1 MNLSEQAAR
10 LTELRDQIIDL
21 ADRDGELS
29 EEDAASYE
37 ALNTEFDE
45 LRAQHD
51 ADWTRA
57 ATYAAHDQAVRSFEA
72 GQFESSDSNRSVSGD
87 APNVIRKV
95 DPYDESYQRE
105 VGYFE
110 AAKRSI
116 GENRRMDGDAQTEA
130 ERKLSLS
137 RTDPIHMAGMDE
149 YLLVHSS
156 DAYTRGWA
164 KLVAGRQ
171 WEIEPD
177 ERHALQRAAEYQMR
191 WDPERGITLTAAN
204 GGALIPA
211 HLDPTVILVNAG
223 TANPFRAISNVVSIN
238 KNTWNGV
245 TSAGISFATSTEG
258 GDSTDIA
265 PTFGTKAITVAKAHG
280 TIPITVEALADI
292 DNLTSLLPPLIADA
306 KDRFEASKFTKG
318 SGTNEP
324 KGVVTSV
331 NAESSR
337 WSAHAT
343 NSTMTATDVVNAQN
357 TLDPRFQ
364 MGASWIGSL
373 TYLNRARLLG
383 SSSYSTWTTKLDEGL
398 STNLLGKPAY
408 EVSDMS
414 TACSTVTNTA
424 FIYGDFS
431 FYNIVDRVGV
441 SIVNAG
447 YLQSA
452 GNALFDGRV
461 GLYTYFRVGADTTS
475 VTAFVLSQNPGA

>member
-1 MNLSEQAAR
+1 MNLNEQAAR
-10 LTELRDQIIDL
+10 LVELRDEILGL
-21 ADRDGELS
+21 ADQDGELS
-29 EEDAASYE
+29 TEDAERYAE
-37 ALNTEFDE
+37 LNTEFDE
-45 LRAQHD
+45 LRARHD
-51 ADWTRA
+51 EDWTRA
-57 ATYAAHDQAVRSFEA
+57 AEYAARVEVLRNFEA
-72 GQFESSDSNRSVSGD
+72 GAVEPGFQPPQGL
-87 APNVIRKV
+87 NVIREQ
-95 DPYDESYQRE
+95 DPYDETYQRE
-105 VGYFE
+105 VGYYE

-116 GENRRMDGDAQTEA
+116 GENKRMDGDGQTEA
-130 ERKLSLS
+130 ERKLALS
-137 RTDPIHMAGMDE
+137 RSDPVHMRGMDE

-164 KLVAGRQ
+164 KLVAGQ
-171 WEIEPD
+171 DWAIEPD
-177 ERHALQRAAEYQMR
+177 ERHALQVAQNYAMR
-191 WDPERGITLTAAN
+191 YDPERGITLTAAN

-223 TANPFRAISNVVSIN
+223 TANPYRRISNVVSIN
-238 KNTWNGV
+238 TNVWNGV
-245 TSAGISFATSTEG
+245 TSAGITFATSTEG

-265 PTFGTKAITVAKAHG
+265 PTFTQKAITVAKAHG

-292 DNLTSLLPPLIADA
+292 DGLTSQLPGWIADA
-306 KDRFEASKFTKG
+306 KDRFEATKFTKG

-343 NSTMTATDVVNAQN
+343 NSAMTATDVVNAQN

-364 MGASWIGSL
+364 PGASWIGSL

-383 SSSYSTWTTKLDEGL
+383 SSSYSTWSSRFDEPL
-398 STNLLGKPAY
+398 ASNILGKPAY

-414 TACSTVTNTA
+414 TALSTVTNTA
-424 FIYGDFS
+424 FIYGDFG

-441 SIVNAG
+441 SIVNGG

-461 GLYTYFRVGADTTS
+461 GLYAYFRVGADVTS